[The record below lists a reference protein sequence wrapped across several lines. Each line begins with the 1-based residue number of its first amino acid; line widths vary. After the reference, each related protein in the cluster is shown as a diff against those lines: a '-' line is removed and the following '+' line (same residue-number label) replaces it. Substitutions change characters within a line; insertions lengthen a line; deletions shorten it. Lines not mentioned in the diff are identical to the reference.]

1 MNAPCLTAGAA
12 HACCS
17 IHAVVDGLS
26 SSGLRWPRTYVSPA
40 RSPERCPTNDTEGM
54 RTCRKMSSERGY
66 HCDGT
71 VKNPKI
77 DLCAID
83 DRWVSTTMT
92 PKMTPLNPM
101 AHSCIEGYPSVPP
114 MNANPTWK
122 IDASSVKSTR
132 MYVNC
137 TVPSSRSRDDAI
149 GTNAIMLNARCS
161 TLP

>member
-1 MNAPCLTAGAA
+1 MP
-12 HACCS
+12 
-17 IHAVVDGLS
+17 D
-26 SSGLRWPRTYVSPA
+26 
-40 RSPERCPTNDTEGM
+40 ERHRGHENLQEDEQ
-54 RTCRKMSSERGY
+54 REGY

-77 DLCAID
+77 DLCATD